1 MYVVLVIPFLKSS
14 HKETLTYFT
23 KEEITLGSIVAIPY
37 RKKKIHG
44 VVIKIEDLVSKKD
57 EIKKSDFQLR
67 KVLSV
72 LKGPFLGDEVFEIS
86 QSLSD
91 YYVSS
96 QSRVLDFII
105 PEIILSDYDKFI
117 FSNEKITPKPRVHE
131 KLIFQAPL
139 QDRISWYKTHIRE
152 SFAKHQSVYIC
163 VPNIRDINFFEE
175 QLSKGI
181 ENYVFTLSSEM
192 TKKDKVRVWN
202 EAIEQEHAVVII
214 GTPQYSIIP
223 RADIATVIIER
234 ERSNSYKGLSS
245 PSFDF
250 RIVIELLAR
259 ARKQKCIFADTL
271 LRIETSER
279 LRRSEVSEIMP
290 LVYRID
296 NDVKLSLVRIKK
308 PENNSKSF
316 EVLSDEVK
324 NRISNSLNKNEHI
337 FVFALRGGL
346 STITKCKDCG
356 EILSCEY
363 CSSPLVL
370 YQTSK
375 DSRVFICNKCKRHT
389 PADSNCKNCGS
400 WNLLP
405 LGIGIE
411 KVYSEIENLYGSKN
425 LYKIDGESIKTYKDG
440 EKIFNDFMKQSTGI
454 LVGTEKAFSYLH
466 GQIDRSIVCSF
477 DSLFN
482 IPSFRIGERIL
493 NLITNLKENTQ
504 KEIIIQ
510 TRNDGDL
517 ILDTIEKESTSE
529 WYRTERNDREK
540 FLYPP
545 FGTLIKIQKR
555 GTEEEIDV
563 ARKYLGDILKEYDP
577 DIFVLGGRDRN
588 GRYIL
593 NAVLRIDYKRWSLPE
608 NHIGSLLDGGLK
620 RKLQEIS
627 KIALV
632 YVDPEDLLS

>member
-1 MYVVLVIPFLKSS
+1 
-14 HKETLTYFT
+14 
-23 KEEITLGSIVAIPY
+23 
-37 RKKKIHG
+37 
-44 VVIKIEDLVSKKD
+44 
-57 EIKKSDFQLR
+57 
-67 KVLSV
+67 
-72 LKGPFLGDEVFEIS
+72 
-86 QSLSD
+86 
-91 YYVSS
+91 
-96 QSRVLDFII
+96 
-105 PEIILSDYDKFI
+105 
-117 FSNEKITPKPRVHE
+117 
-131 KLIFQAPL
+131 
-139 QDRISWYKTHIRE
+139 
-152 SFAKHQSVYIC
+152 
-163 VPNIRDINFFEE
+163 
-175 QLSKGI
+175 
-181 ENYVFTLSSEM
+181 
-192 TKKDKVRVWN
+192 
-202 EAIEQEHAVVII
+202 
-214 GTPQYSIIP
+214 
-223 RADIATVIIER
+223 
-234 ERSNSYKGLSS
+234 
-245 PSFDF
+245 
-250 RIVIELLAR
+250 
-259 ARKQKCIFADTL
+259 
-271 LRIETSER
+271 
-279 LRRSEVSEIMP
+279 
-290 LVYRID
+290 
-296 NDVKLSLVRIKK
+296 
-308 PENNSKSF
+308 
-316 EVLSDEVK
+316 
-324 NRISNSLNKNEHI
+324 
-337 FVFALRGGL
+337 
-346 STITKCKDCG
+346 
-356 EILSCEY
+356 
-363 CSSPLVL
+363 
-370 YQTSK
+370 
-375 DSRVFICNKCKRHT
+375 
-389 PADSNCKNCGS
+389 
-400 WNLLP
+400 
-405 LGIGIE
+405 
-411 KVYSEIENLYGSKN
+411 
-425 LYKIDGESIKTYKDG
+425 
-440 EKIFNDFMKQSTGI
+440 MKQSTGI

>member
-1 MYVVLVIPFLKSS
+1 MYVIEVIPFLKSA

-23 KEEITLGSIVAIPY
+23 KDDISLGSIVTIPY
-37 RKKKIHG
+37 RKNKIHG
-44 VVIKIEDLVSKKD
+44 VVIKIEDLISKKD
-57 EIKKSDFQLR
+57 EVKKSDFQLR
-67 KVLSV
+67 KVISAQ
-72 LKGPFLGDEVFEIS
+72 KGQFLGDEIFKVS
-86 QSLSD
+86 QSVAK

-105 PEIILSDYDKFI
+105 PETILSDYEKFI
-117 FSNEKITPKPRVHE
+117 FENEKLIAKSRVHE

-152 SFAKHQSVYIC
+152 SFAKHQSVYLC
-163 VPNIRDINFFEE
+163 VPTIRDIRFFEE

-181 ENYVFTLSSEM
+181 ESYVYTLSSEM
-192 TKKDKVRVWN
+192 TIKDRVKIWN
-202 EAIEQEHAVVII
+202 ACMQDEHSVIII
-214 GTPQYSIIP
+214 GTPQYALIP
-223 RADIATVIIER
+223 RKDIGTVIIER
-234 ERSNSYKGLSS
+234 ERSNTYKGLFA

-250 RIVIELLAR
+250 RIIIELLTR
-259 ARKQKCIFADTL
+259 ARNQKCIFADTL

-279 LRRSEVSEIMP
+279 LRRNEVSEIMP

-308 PENNSKSF
+308 AENNSKGF
-316 EVLSDEVK
+316 EILSTEAK
-324 NRISNSLNKNEHI
+324 NCISSAYNTEHT
-337 FVFALRGGL
+337 FVFALRSGL

-363 CSSPLVL
+363 CLAPLVL
-370 YQTSK
+370 YQRAK
-375 DSRVFICNKCKRHT
+375 NNRVFICNKCKRHT
-389 PADSNCKNCGS
+389 PADSNCKTCGS

-411 KVYSEIENLYGSKN
+411 KVYSELEGLYGNKN
-425 LYKIDGESIKTYKDG
+425 LYKIDSQNVKTYKDG
-440 EKIFNDFMKQSTGI
+440 ERIFNEFMKQEGGI
-454 LVGTEKAFSYLH
+454 LVGTEKAFSYLGGH
-466 GQIDRSIVCSF
+466 IDRSIICSF

-493 NLITNLKENTQ
+493 NLITTLKENTQ

-510 TRNDGDL
+510 TRNDDDL

-555 GTEEEIDV
+555 GNEEEINE
-563 ARKYLGDILKEYDP
+563 ARKYLSTILNEFDP
-577 DIFVLGGRDRN
+577 DIFVVGTKDKN

-593 NAVLRIDYKRWSLPE
+593 NAVLRVDYKKWSLSE
-608 NHIGSLLDGGLK
+608 NHIGCALDTGLGE
-620 RKLQEIS
+620 KLVEIA
-627 KIALV
+627 KVALV